1 MGRDLAGAEI
11 ASFARYIYVPE
22 EWERQ
27 QRAAST
33 RNLIIQI
40 AISVVF
46 AGLLLSAAVGGMI
59 AWSRGRYAPRLFL
72 AAAAMVLAA
81 SIVDLANGWPTVV
94 ASLSTSAP
102 LAIQLLG
109 IIAVGFIGVA
119 LVAAVVGLALGA
131 LPHRLGPLGAMPG
144 RAAVGLGIA
153 AGPFRAPAAA
163 LAATLRPPGSA
174 RIPAGGIARTAPPV

>member
-102 LAIQLLG
+102 LPIQLLG
-109 IIAVGFIGVA
+109 IVAVGFIGVT
-119 LVAAVVGLALGA
+119 LVAAVVGLAIGA
-131 LPHRLGPLGAMPG
+131 LPHPQGPRRRMPDRDAIRLRLT
-144 RAAVGLGIA
+144 AARL
-153 AGPFRAPAAA
+153 P
-163 LAATLRPPGSA
+163 SSC
-174 RIPAGGIARTAPPV
+174 